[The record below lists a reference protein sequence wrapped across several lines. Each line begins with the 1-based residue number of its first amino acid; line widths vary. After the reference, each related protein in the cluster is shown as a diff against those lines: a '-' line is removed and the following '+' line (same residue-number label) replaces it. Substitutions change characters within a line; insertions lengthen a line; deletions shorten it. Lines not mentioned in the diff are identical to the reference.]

1 MGGRGPQVGTHLPGL
16 CGTRPER
23 QSPPR
28 QTFLRLPRSIARVAG
43 VSGLLLVSLKSSLQR
58 EGGRPPAPLLGGWGG
73 HHCSRMSLSMRPTPT
88 VGKRSPE
95 SGGGDVW
102 QPPNH
107 TSSFEEEKGF
117 LVFPQEIHVHK
128 HKSRLGTTPQMPLL
142 SPALQQLAPMGVGG
156 GTGPF
161 CTPPHRG
168 PEEGLAQY
176 DAGSKHTDTN
186 TQEARA
192 PHGWGKGRGSPASSS
207 SSALR
212 GVQPPVREGVEGR
225 LTAPP
230 PGSSASTRAG
240 RTGPLPQSHEGTPAP
255 HNGHD
260 SPRAPRVSG
269 LGVAWQRGSH
279 EPPPGPKPGGRRE
292 DPGTLTQ
299 VSSERHLS
307 RRLGAQST
315 LGTPPRS
322 SPGGTRR
329 PGPRLLLARPPLS
342 LQSRRPELSCS
353 FHQARCGAVAHC
365 GAASTYSQVQ

>member
-1 MGGRGPQVGTHLPGL
+1 M
-16 CGTRPER
+16 
-23 QSPPR
+23 
-28 QTFLRLPRSIARVAG
+28 
-43 VSGLLLVSLKSSLQR
+43 
-58 EGGRPPAPLLGGWGG
+58 
-73 HHCSRMSLSMRPTPT
+73 
-88 VGKRSPE
+88 
-95 SGGGDVW
+95 W
-102 QPPNH
+102 QPPNR

-128 HKSRLGTTPQMPLL
+128 HKSRLGHHTSNAPPKP
-142 SPALQQLAPMGVGG
+142 SPAAAGTHGRVGG

-161 CTPPHRG
+161 CTPPHT
-168 PEEGLAQY
+168 EGRRRVWLNM
-176 DAGSKHTDTN
+176 T
-186 TQEARA
+186 RA
-192 PHGWGKGRGSPASSS
+192 PSTQTRTLRKLAPLMAGGRAEAPQPPPPPPQL
-207 SSALR
+207 SA
-212 GVQPPVREGVEGR
+212 GFSQPVREGVEGQ

-315 LGTPPRS
+315 LGTPPPLLPGRNQAPWPSSAPRPSSAVPTVQEAGAQPLLPPGEVRGRS
-322 SPGGTRR
+322 PRRGSFDLQPSPVGAGGA
-329 PGPRLLLARPPLS
+329 G
-342 LQSRRPELSCS
+342 QSPCS
-353 FHQARCGAVAHC
+353 
-365 GAASTYSQVQ
+365 

>member
-1 MGGRGPQVGTHLPGL
+1 M
-16 CGTRPER
+16 TRAP
-23 QSPPR
+23 ST
-28 QTFLRLPRSIARVAG
+28 QTRTLRKLAPLMAG
-43 VSGLLLVSLKSSLQR
+43 VR
-58 EGGRPPAPLLGGWGG
+58 AEAP
-73 HHCSRMSLSMRPTPT
+73 
-88 VGKRSPE
+88 
-95 SGGGDVW
+95 
-102 QPPNH
+102 QPPPPQL
-107 TSSFEEEKGF
+107 SAGF
-117 LVFPQEIHVHK
+117 
-128 HKSRLGTTPQMPLL
+128 SR
-142 SPALQQLAPMGVGG
+142 
-156 GTGPF
+156 
-161 CTPPHRG
+161 
-168 PEEGLAQY
+168 
-176 DAGSKHTDTN
+176 
-186 TQEARA
+186 
-192 PHGWGKGRGSPASSS
+192 
-207 SSALR
+207 
-212 GVQPPVREGVEGR
+212 PVREGVEGQ

-315 LGTPPRS
+315 LATPRS

-342 LQSRRPELSCS
+342 LQYRRPELSCS
-353 FHQARCGAVAHC
+353 FHQARCGAVAHG